1 MIFGGSYS
9 NYTKERVIAESP
21 LIEVY
26 HSCHANIERNFQL
39 GGLTTR
45 HTPPD
50 MKRTYRVL
58 AEYMEQHD
66 TNTYQPGRKTFYS
79 IPDVLNKGLMLLLQG
94 DVSGQEGGANEAVN
108 EAGEDIVEEEDV
120 VCEL

>member
-1 MIFGGSYS
+1 MIFGGSFS

-45 HTPPD
+45 HTPAD

-58 AEYMEQHD
+58 VEYMEQHA
-66 TNTYQPGRKTFYS
+66 TNEYQAGRTTSYP
-79 IPDVLNKGLMLLLQG
+79 IPDVLNKGLTLLLHAQT
-94 DVSGQEGGANEAVN
+94 QEGGVKGVAR
-108 EAGEDIVEEEDV
+108 EAGQNMVEEEDV